1 MEKALIQLAY
11 RQIINE
17 QCKGNFEQNILLVSY
32 NEFLL
37 KSQAYNLDRKFNT
50 FREIVNNDGRANSLH
65 YKLSFP
71 VLPFVEQLQKKIPLL
86 KDNAGKNIV
95 FDNWQFELID
105 SDVRHRSQHTIAINY
120 YTDTI
125 TVIETLGEYMLL
137 AAGDRSDNPTGI
149 ADCFVLKMQDG
160 LSITKFQQLTEHAHV

>member
-1 MEKALIQLAY
+1 MQNALIQLAY
-11 RQIINE
+11 RQVITE
-17 QCKGNFEQNILLVSY
+17 QCKSPFEQNVLFVSY

-50 FREIVNNDGRANSLH
+50 FREMVNNDGRANSLH

-71 VLPFVEQLQKKIPLL
+71 VLPFIEQQQKKIPLL
-86 KDNAGKNIV
+86 KDNAGRSVV
-95 FDNWQFELID
+95 FNTCQFELID
-105 SDVRHRSQHTIAINY
+105 SDIRNRSLHTIAINY

-137 AAGDRSDNPTGI
+137 AEGDRSDNLADIP
-149 ADCFVLKMQDG
+149 DCFVLKMQDG
-160 LSITKFQQLTEHAHV
+160 LSITKFQQLTEHVHV

>member
-11 RQIINE
+11 RRVITE
-17 QCKGNFEQNILLVSY
+17 QCKSPFEQNVWLVSY

-37 KSQAYNLDRKFNT
+37 KSKAYNLDRKFNT
-50 FREIVNNDGRANSLH
+50 FREMVNNDGRANSLH

-71 VLPFVEQLQKKIPLL
+71 ALPFVEQLQKKIPSLTV
-86 KDNAGKNIV
+86 NAGKNIV
-95 FDNWQFELID
+95 FNSWQFELID
-105 SDVRHRSQHTIAINY
+105 SDIRNRSQHTIAINY
-120 YTDTI
+120 YIDTI

-137 AAGDRSDNPTGI
+137 ALGDRSESFNDM

-160 LSITKFQQLTEHAHV
+160 LSITKFQQLQQLVPA